1 MADKLEQLIGLVY
14 KNWKAGE
21 LRKFTVHPDEEEMA
35 ALVEGKLSEQES
47 EGVKSHVIQCDACG
61 YLLALRAQL
70 ATGED
75 REVPEQ
81 LIVELKSHIARMLQP
96 SILEI
101 ALKLKEKALEL
112 LHTTGDVLM
121 GQELVP
127 APVLRSRQIKDFKD
141 EITILKDFTRL
152 LVEIKIENKQGKD
165 FTVTVTAREKKTSQV
180 IKDLRATLIKEDVEL
195 ESYVSEAGRVVFEHV
210 VLGNYTIELLNID
223 GESARILL
231 AMRA

>member
-1 MADKLEQLIGLVY
+1 MADRLEQLIGLVY
-14 KNWKAGE
+14 KNWKAGQ
-21 LRKFTVHPDEEEMA
+21 LQKFTEHPDEEEMS
-35 ALVEGKLSEQES
+35 ALVEGTLSEQES
-47 EGVKSHVIQCDACG
+47 EGIKSHVVQCDACG

-70 ATGED
+70 DTSED
-75 REVPEQ
+75 MEVPEQ
-81 LIVELKSHIARMLQP
+81 LIVELKSYIARRLQP
-96 SILEI
+96 TILEI
-101 ALKLKEKALEL
+101 ALRLKEKALEL

-141 EITILKDFTRL
+141 EITILKDFARL

-165 FTVTVTAREKKTSQV
+165 FTVTVTAKEKKTSQV

-231 AMRA
+231 EMRA